1 MRRTVLALAC
11 TSAFAIVPAYAANHD
26 VSVGGAAGFAF
37 TPSTLTITEG
47 DTVTFTNAGGF
58 HNVASDAGAVTSFRC
73 ADGCD
78 GDGSGGSGDASGSAW
93 VAVVTFPTAGS
104 APYHCEVHAGSGM
117 TGTITVEPAAAT
129 PTLEDSPGTVEGSAE
144 AGASTVTGFD
154 IANTGGA
161 TLDWT
166 LDSSSADCVAPVDVP
181 WIALDPTAGS
191 IVQGGA
197 ATSIG
202 VTLDA
207 TGLTAGAYSANIC
220 VHSNDVAHDPLTL
233 PVNFT
238 VNTPDLIFQNGFDG

>member
-1 MRRTVLALAC
+1 
-11 TSAFAIVPAYAANHD
+11 
-26 VSVGGAAGFAF
+26 
-37 TPSTLTITEG
+37 
-47 DTVTFTNAGGF
+47 
-58 HNVASDAGAVTSFRC
+58 
-73 ADGCD
+73 
-78 GDGSGGSGDASGSAW
+78 
-93 VAVVTFPTAGS
+93 
-104 APYHCEVHAGSGM
+104 M

-129 PTLEDSPGTVEGSAE
+129 PTLEVSPGTVEGSAE
-144 AGASTVTGFD
+144 AGTSTVTGFD